1 MDKIQLKDKKFKL
14 FIPQESIAKA
24 VAQVA
29 RQIEHDIKQHEDQ
42 DVLSF
47 CLFVS

>member
-24 VAQVA
+24 VVQWPGKSTMTSNSTKI
-29 RQIEHDIKQHEDQ
+29 RT
-42 DVLSF
+42 F

>member
-29 RQIEHDIKQHEDQ
+29 RQIEHDIKQHE
-42 DVLSF
+42 
-47 CLFVS
+47 

>member
-29 RQIEHDIKQHEDQ
+29 PTSNSRKIRK
-42 DVLSF
+42 F